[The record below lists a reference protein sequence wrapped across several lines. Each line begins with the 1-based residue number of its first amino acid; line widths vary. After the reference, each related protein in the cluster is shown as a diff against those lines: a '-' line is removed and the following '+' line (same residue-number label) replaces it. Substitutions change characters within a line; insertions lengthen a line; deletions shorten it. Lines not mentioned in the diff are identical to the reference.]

1 MTTAKRDFYEI
12 LSVTRDAGADE
23 IKSAYRKAA
32 LRWHPDRNPDHKAQA
47 EEKFR
52 EATEA
57 YSVLSDPQKR
67 DVYNQYGHAGLA
79 GAGFDSG
86 FSRSIFD
93 DFQDIFGEFFQVED
107 VFGLGG
113 GRRGRR
119 TRAQRG
125 ADLRYDMTLSF
136 AEAASGIA
144 TKIKVT
150 RNELCEICHGSGA
163 KAGTRPAVCQQCG
176 GRGQV
181 IYQQGF
187 FSLTRTCPICGGSG
201 HFIKEHCA
209 ACAGHGHVERDHPLE
224 LRIPAGIENNTCLR
238 VPGGGEPGTNGG
250 PAGDLNVMLEV
261 KEHDF
266 FERKGADLYC
276 TIPISIAQASLGAAI
291 TVPTLAAEHELK
303 IPEATQSGTVFR
315 LKGKGLPNPHD
326 GRKGDLF
333 IRVQVETPAKLSRD
347 QQRLLHELGATLQTE
362 NRPTQR
368 NSSFFDKVKDI
379 FG

>member
-1 MTTAKRDFYEI
+1 MTTAKRDYYDI
-12 LSVTRDAGADE
+12 LAVTREADADE

-32 LRWHPDRNPDHKAQA
+32 LRWHPDRNPDHKSEA

-67 DVYNQYGHAGLA
+67 DAYNQYGHAGLS
-79 GAGFDSG
+79 GAGFDPG

-93 DFQDIFGEFFQVED
+93 EFQDIFGEFFQVED

-119 TRAQRG
+119 ARPQRG

-136 AEAASGIA
+136 AEAAAGVA

-150 RNELCEICHGSGA
+150 RNEVCESCHGSGA
-163 KAGTRPAVCQQCG
+163 KAGTRPTVCQQCG

-187 FSLTRTCPICGGSG
+187 FSLSRTCPICEGSG
-201 HFIKEHCA
+201 QFIKERCA
-209 ACAGHGHVERDHPLE
+209 DCAGRGRVERDHPLE
-224 LRIPAGIENNTCLR
+224 LRIPAGLESNTRLR
-238 VPGGGEPGTNGG
+238 VSGEGEAGANGG
-250 PAGDLNVMLEV
+250 PAGDLYVMIEV

-276 TIPISIAQASLGAAI
+276 TIPISIVQASLGAPI
-291 TVPTLAAEHELK
+291 MVPTLAAEHELK
-303 IPEATQSGTVFR
+303 IPEATQSGAVFR
-315 LKGKGLPNPHD
+315 LKGKGLPNPH
-326 GRKGDLF
+326 GGAKGDIF
-333 IRVQVETPAKLSRD
+333 VRVHVETPGKLSRD
-347 QQRLLHELGATLQTE
+347 QKRLLHELGETLRTE
-362 NRPTQR
+362 NRPAQR

>member
-12 LSVTRDAGADE
+12 LSVTREAGADE

-67 DVYNQYGHAGLA
+67 DVYDQYGHAGLS
-79 GAGFDSG
+79 GAGLDSG

-144 TKIKVT
+144 TKIKVA
-150 RNELCEICHGSGA
+150 RNEICETCHGSGA
-163 KAGTRPAVCQQCG
+163 KPGTRPAVCQQCG
-176 GRGQV
+176 GRGQI

-187 FSLTRTCPICGGSG
+187 FSLTRTCPICEGSG
-201 HFIKEHCA
+201 QFIKERCA
-209 ACAGHGHVERDHPLE
+209 DCAGHGRVERDHPLE
-224 LRIPAGIENNTCLR
+224 LRIPPGIESNTRLR
-238 VPGGGEPGTNGG
+238 VPGEGEPGANGG
-250 PAGDLNVMLEV
+250 PAGDLYVMLEV

-276 TIPISIAQASLGAAI
+276 TIPISIVQASLGAAI
-291 TVPTLAAEHELK
+291 LVPTLAAEHELK

-333 IRVQVETPAKLSRD
+333 IRVQVETPGKLSRD
-347 QQRLLHELGATLQTE
+347 QKRLLQELGATLQTE

-368 NSSFFDKVKDI
+368 DSSFVDKIKVI